1 MPSFCVAGVASCGDS
16 HLGFRVAGVA
26 LMALGGALGPVLV
39 AGDVVALC
47 VAGMALGNMY
57 LRFTWQAW
65 HLGYIQLRLAWQA
78 SRLWHGRRGNLTV
91 ARTILSHTSLSHT
104 ICHRPSFTHTLSH
117 TNFHTQLCRTPI
129 FTYSHTSLSHTICHR
144 PFFTHT
150 LSHTFDAHYWKK
162 LTCGVIRSFN
172 SGVIEAD
179 LGFFLRLV
187 EFRIIFNM
195 F

>member
-1 MPSFCVAGVASCGDS
+1 M
-16 HLGFRVAGVA
+16 
-26 LMALGGALGPVLV
+26 
-39 AGDVVALC
+39 
-47 VAGMALGNMY
+47 
-57 LRFTWQAW
+57 
-65 HLGYIQLRLAWQA
+65 
-78 SRLWHGRRGNLTV
+78 
-91 ARTILSHTSLSHT
+91 SHT

-179 LGFFLRLV
+179 LGFFYGWLNSGLFSTCFKAPEPPRDGRTKGPEDQRTKGPEDQGTRGRRERTEGPGDSKTTRFENYIKGPKHYTSAGKL
-187 EFRIIFNM
+187 NM
-195 F
+195 FF